1 MIFVVKILGDSIMK
15 PIHKKTISVFVLYLF
30 TISLF
35 ICGCSNTKH
44 RVNTQALIDLVAE
57 VEELKF
63 KVNQKQI
70 EKIQIQNQIAKMDA
84 NIEQFHNKMDYVAK
98 RCP

>member
-1 MIFVVKILGDSIMK
+1 MNRTNIKVINIVGLF
-15 PIHKKTISVFVLYLF
+15 LF
-30 TISLF
+30 TLSLF
-35 ICGCSNTKH
+35 TYSCSNTRH
-44 RVNTQALIDLVAE
+44 RANTQELIDLVAE

-70 EKIQIQNQIAKMDA
+70 EKIQLQNQIAKMDA

>member
-1 MIFVVKILGDSIMK
+1 MNRTNIKVIGIVGFFLL
-15 PIHKKTISVFVLYLF
+15 TL
-30 TISLF
+30 SLF
-35 ICGCSNTKH
+35 MYGCSNTRH
-44 RVNTQALIDLVAE
+44 RANTQELIDLVVE

-70 EKIQIQNQIAKMDA
+70 EKIQLQNQIAKMDA
-84 NIEQFHNKMDYVAK
+84 IIEQYHNRMDYVAK

>member
-1 MIFVVKILGDSIMK
+1 MNRTNIKIIGIAGL
-15 PIHKKTISVFVLYLF
+15 FLF
-30 TISLF
+30 TLSLF
-35 ICGCSNTKH
+35 IYGCSNT
-44 RVNTQALIDLVAE
+44 RSRANTQELIDLVVE

-84 NIEQFHNKMDYVAK
+84 IIEQYNNRMDYVAK